1 MRRHEGDGEQAALS
15 RLSPKGQHHGDKR
28 DSDGGG
34 SCGGFGEETLRAE
47 GRGERREAGRT
58 AEKTTTAATA
68 EKGTEAEMREG

>member
-1 MRRHEGDGEQAALS
+1 MQRHEGDEEQAAPS
-15 RLSPKGQHHGDKR
+15 RLSPEGQHHEDKR
-28 DSDGGG
+28 DEGRG
-34 SCGGFGEETLRAE
+34 SCGGSGEETLRAE